1 MSFEDSI
8 NAHEE
13 FIMSSAPDNYELDP
27 RLVAILKNGGFKAPK
42 KGDNIMD
49 VFYTMNAKTITTAW
63 ILSELPKYI
72 NTEYVNSYFG
82 GRIGA
87 VLQLAAIGRA
97 LRGKPIDFTLKD
109 GESIYAVASVPESSP
124 NIIIPPKWKAGKI
137 EPIPSG
143 FNIFQWPNWKEGALA
158 TFAQCGLYRV

>member
-13 FIMSSAPDNYELDP
+13 FRMSSAPDNYKLDP

-63 ILSELPKYI
+63 ILSELP
-72 NTEYVNSYFG
+72 
-82 GRIGA
+82 
-87 VLQLAAIGRA
+87 
-97 LRGKPIDFTLKD
+97 
-109 GESIYAVASVPESSP
+109 
-124 NIIIPPKWKAGKI
+124 
-137 EPIPSG
+137 
-143 FNIFQWPNWKEGALA
+143 
-158 TFAQCGLYRV
+158 